1 MGRAIFRHRWPV
13 RKYYTVYTYTVRYEI
28 LVILLGPEAQP
39 LPRGDAAHSPF
50 ISNQNVRASAHF
62 FTGCPLPPSLSM
74 GAASHATCSRAAAA
88 DNHGSEWN
96 ARPTRPPLSLAMTVC
111 PARLLARSG
120 PARLPAPAA
129 RARRSALGRCVCLHA
144 VIKRR
149 ERASRARAP
158 RRAES
163 AGQLYGHDW

>member
-1 MGRAIFRHRWPV
+1 MFTRQGCGRHSYRVDVLYPGDPFGTRGAASPKRR
-13 RKYYTVYTYTVRYEI
+13 R
-28 LVILLGPEAQP
+28 GPLTLYFEP
-39 LPRGDAAHSPF
+39 KGPRL
-50 ISNQNVRASAHF
+50 SAHF
-62 FTGCPLPPSLSM
+62 STGCPLPPSLSM